1 MSARGKARKRALDIL
16 FEAEIRGEPV
26 LSLLAERAAAASPP
40 VPEYAAE
47 LVRGVQEHQ
56 GEIDELL
63 AANSRGWTL
72 ERMPAVDRN
81 ILRIGAYELF
91 WNPAV
96 PDGVAISEAVLLAR
110 QLSTDASPAF
120 VNGLL
125 ARLLE
130 LRPAGGRLSSGL
142 SVPPATFGTVDDT
155 ARDGTARDDTGCHI
169 LHVDMDAF
177 YASVE
182 IRDRPELAGQ
192 PVIVG
197 AASGRSVVLSAT
209 YEAREFGV
217 RSAMPM
223 RTARRLCPQALI
235 IPPGHGRY
243 AAVSREVMAVFRAV
257 TPEVEPLALDEAFL
271 DVSGALRRLGRPG
284 AIGALIRA
292 RIRAQQRITCSV
304 GVAPCKF
311 VAKLASI
318 QCKPDGLLVV
328 PADRVLEFLHPLPVS
343 ALWGVGERTG
353 RVLAGL
359 GLRTVADIAHAPP
372 AALERGLGKAAGAHL
387 AALAWGRDDRKVVP
401 GAAEKSIGAEETF
414 DTDVEDPEV
423 IRRELLRLSGR
434 TARSLRAAGCAA
446 RTVVVKLRLADFTT
460 ITRSRTLPDADRR
473 GQQIYA
479 TACCSTP
486 RPGSTRGPGCVSSAS
501 GPPA

>member
-1 MSARGKARKRALDIL
+1 VTGDQPPWARG
-16 FEAEIRGEPV
+16 
-26 LSLLAERAAAASPP
+26 
-40 VPEYAAE
+40 
-47 LVRGVQEHQ
+47 
-56 GEIDELL
+56 
-63 AANSRGWTL
+63 
-72 ERMPAVDRN
+72 
-81 ILRIGAYELF
+81 
-91 WNPAV
+91 
-96 PDGVAISEAVLLAR
+96 
-110 QLSTDASPAF
+110 
-120 VNGLL
+120 
-125 ARLLE
+125 
-130 LRPAGGRLSSGL
+130 
-142 SVPPATFGTVDDT
+142 DT
-155 ARDGTARDDTGCHI
+155 AGDDTGCHI

-182 IRDRPELAGQ
+182 IRDRPELAGR

-209 YEAREFGV
+209 YEARAFGV

-223 RTARRLCPQALI
+223 SRARRLCPQAVI
-235 IPPGHGRY
+235 IPPSHGRY

-271 DVSGALRRLGRPG
+271 DVSGALRRLGRP
-284 AIGALIRA
+284 ARIGELIRA
-292 RIRAQQRITCSV
+292 RIRGQQRITCSV
-304 GVAPCKF
+304 GVATCKF

-372 AALERGLGKAAGAHL
+372 ATLERGLGRAAGAHL
-387 AALAWGRDDRKVVP
+387 VALAWGRDDRKVVP

-414 DTDVEDPEV
+414 DTDVDDPDV

-434 TARSLRAAGCAA
+434 TARGLRAAGCAA

-460 ITRSRTLPDADRR
+460 ITRSRTLPEATDVA
-473 GQQIYA
+473 QQIYA
-479 TACCSTP
+479 TACSLYAAAGLDARARLRLVGVRAVGLIP
-486 RPGSTRGPGCVSSAS
+486 AAAVDSQLAFGDRPASWREAERAVDMIAGRFGTDMVRPATLVKGTEAVPGDHSGARAAERDDGS
-501 GPPA
+501 